1 MLNTFSRIL
10 LFVLLPIK
18 FTSAQ
23 LIPIDEA
30 ELSDMTGQAFINI
43 DRSSSSS
50 VDFTKLTFGLDV
62 KTSLNSDL
70 LELGRYERSGEVA
83 GSSDIR
89 ISDFA
94 LGKIDSNGKIIPFEI
109 KDPFIELAF
118 EDNAG
123 KQDLVGVRLGFGGAK
138 GALSGM
144 IESLTGNINVD
155 IVDTAQALGEADGDF
170 IGDILAAL
178 GPSLLGNSPIV
189 TQAQLVNTSG
199 NVDNIRA
206 TTVGVPNGSAFSI
219 DASSVNWFTRTFVL
233 SPTFGLLPNASCSNG
248 CQDITLVSNN
258 CELVGGIG
266 TCFNLSDYSTLEVGN
281 KLSDGTFDFA
291 QGLFLSFQTKDLTW
305 VDGSTSTTAVS
316 GAFLNVPNGGLEV
329 TLKEALNG
337 TDRVRT
343 RYVDP
348 YFGGF

>member
-1 MLNTFSRIL
+1 MLNTFSSFVFFLL
-10 LFVLLPIK
+10 LFSSDIN
-18 FTSAQ
+18 AQ
-23 LIPIDEA
+23 LIPISEG
-30 ELSDMTGQAFINI
+30 ELSTMTGQAFINL
-43 DRSSSSS
+43 DRSSSGGL
-50 VDFTKLTFGLDV
+50 DFTKVSLGLDV

-94 LGKIDSNGKIIPFEI
+94 LGKIDEGGNIVPFEI

-118 EDNAG
+118 ENNAG

-138 GALSGM
+138 GALSGV

-170 IGDILAAL
+170 IGDVLAAL

-189 TQAQLVNTSG
+189 TRAQLVNTSG
-199 NVDNIRA
+199 NPDNIRS
-206 TTVGVPNGSAFSI
+206 TTVGVPNGSEFSI

-233 SPTFGLLPNASCSNG
+233 SPTFGLLPDASCSNG
-248 CQDITLVSNN
+248 CRDITLISNN
-258 CELVGGIG
+258 CYLVGGIG
-266 TCFNLSDYSTLEVGN
+266 TCFNLSDYNTLEVGN
-281 KLSDGTFDFA
+281 KLNDGTFDFA
-291 QGLFLSFQTKDLTW
+291 EGLFLSFQTKDVTW
-305 VDGSTSTTAVS
+305 KDGSTSTTAAS

-343 RYVDP
+343 KYVDP

>member
-1 MLNTFSRIL
+1 MLNTFSKIL
-10 LFVLLPIK
+10 LLFLLPVQ
-18 FTSAQ
+18 FSYAQ

-30 ELSDMTGQAFINI
+30 ELSGMTGQAFINI
-43 DRSSSSS
+43 DRSSSNSI
-50 VDFTKLTFGLDV
+50 DFTKLSFGLDI

-94 LGKIDSNGKIIPFEI
+94 LGKIDSNGNIIPFEI

-138 GALSGM
+138 GALSGN
-144 IESLTGNINVD
+144 IESLTGSVNVA
-155 IVDTAQALGEADGDF
+155 IRDTASG
-170 IGDILAAL
+170 LAAADT
-178 GPSLLGNSPIV
+178 LLGDLSAALLASSPIETEAV
-189 TQAQLVNTSG
+189 LVNGSG
-199 NVDNIRA
+199 NLDPIRA
-206 TTVGVPNGSAFSI
+206 TKVGIPNGNKFNI
-219 DASSVNWFTRTFVL
+219 YASSLGDRLALNIASVIPGLDCIDGSF
-233 SPTFGLLPNASCSNG
+233 FGGCKHGQITSNDCNA
-248 CQDITLVSNN
+248 L
-258 CELVGGIG
+258 GIA
-266 TCFNLSDYSTLEVGN
+266 TCFDLANYNTLDVGE
-281 KLSDGTFDFA
+281 KQSDGSFDFA
-291 QGLFLSFQTKDLTW
+291 NGLFLSFQTKPVTW
-305 VDGSTSTTAVS
+305 QDGSTSTGTVS

-329 TLKEALNG
+329 TLEQAFTG
-337 TDRVRT
+337 TERVRT